1 MEWYRTV
8 RTRPWQVS
16 ARYLFSFLVLLAF
29 AIALVALPSVT
40 GIPGEVRERINASF
54 PENAELT
61 LKDGELSA
69 NFGMPVDIGVEGFP
83 VVIDTSAEVADGEDG
98 PEVPE
103 GGFLIG
109 RESVFYRQD
118 SETVEVFDLSG
129 FPDGTLDRVE
139 AEDLLD
145 RYGALIV
152 VVALTSFVFAHL
164 IFLAL
169 NTAVFIL
176 FTALLAMYIGRLWR
190 VRLYYDQWIS
200 VGLHAVT
207 LPVIIDHFF
216 WAFSF
221 RISFA
226 FSFIYF
232 MFMMSVIADERTR
245 PTHQF
250 RRDKKHKSDQH

>member
-1 MEWYRTV
+1 MEWYRTI

-16 ARYLFSFLVLLAF
+16 ARYLLSFLVLLAF
-29 AIALVALPSVT
+29 AVALVALPSVT
-40 GIPGEVRERINASF
+40 GIPGAVRERISGSL
-54 PENAELT
+54 PEHAEFT
-61 LKDGELSA
+61 LEEGELSA

-118 SETVEVFDLSG
+118 GEVFEVFDLSG
-129 FPDGTLDRVE
+129 LPDGTLDRAQ

-145 RYGALIV
+145 RYGAFIV
-152 VVALTSFVFAHL
+152 AVALTSFVFAHF
-164 IFLAL
+164 IFLAF

-176 FTALLAMYIGRLWR
+176 LTALLAMYIGRLWK

-207 LPVIIDHFF
+207 LPIIVDHFF
-216 WAFSF
+216 WAFSSS
-221 RISFA
+221 IPLA

-232 MFMMSVIADERTR
+232 MFVMSVVVDERAR
-245 PTHQF
+245 PTHRL
-250 RRDKKHKSDQH
+250 RRGREE

>member
-1 MEWYRTV
+1 MEWYRTI

-29 AIALVALPSVT
+29 AIALVILPAVT
-40 GIPGEVRERINASF
+40 RIPGAVRERISGSF
-54 PENAELT
+54 PEHAEFT
-61 LKDGELSA
+61 LKEGKLSA

-83 VVIDTSAEVADGEDG
+83 VVIDTSAEVADGD
-98 PEVPE
+98 EVPE

-118 SETVEVFDLSG
+118 SEIVEAFDLSG
-129 FPDGTLDRVE
+129 FPDGTLDR
-139 AEDLLD
+139 AQAGDLLD

-152 VVALTSFVFAHL
+152 AVALTSFVFAHL

-200 VGLHAVT
+200 VGFHAVT

-216 WAFSF
+216 WAFSS
-221 RISFA
+221 RIPFA

-232 MFMMSVIADERTR
+232 MFVMSVIADERTR

-250 RRDKKHKSDQH
+250 RRDKTNGSK